1 MSDPRDDLGWEG
13 RLGQP
18 PPADPGFTLRVLTA
32 LPPVRRPRERLR
44 TRVLLLA
51 LLIAA
56 VLMAVTAMPVLAEPT
71 RLLPALIVFLVT
83 AALALWSVLT
93 VAD

>member
-1 MSDPRDDLGWEG
+1 MSEPRDDLGWE
-13 RLGQP
+13 RLGPP

-32 LPPVRRPRERLR
+32 LPRTRRPRERLR

-51 LLIAA
+51 LLVAA
-56 VLMAVTAMPVLAEPT
+56 VLMVVTAMPVLADPP